1 VVSGALLIASIAVC
15 TAIMVENFRNR
26 ALADSERELKNT
38 ALILSEQ
45 IDRSFQA
52 LDIVQSSVVQKIEA
66 LGISSNQDYLRQM
79 SGLDIHAMLEDK
91 VNGLIHVDNIS
102 LFDPDGNLLNFSHGW
117 PIPTIN
123 IADRDYFQRLKSDP
137 KPTSVISDPLQGRVT
152 GAWSIF
158 LAHRVIAPN
167 GQFRGLVTG
176 TIELSYFE
184 KFFSSI
190 VLGKDSSVTLY
201 RDDGVVLVRYP
212 HKEAVIGSLFPPV
225 VDALKDRDSGTIR
238 FKSLFVGIDRML
250 AAHRIAHYPLYVSA
264 ALDTENALADWR
276 DETRVLLGAGGLAVA
291 AILIMFFWIVRQVSQ
306 THKLSSNRLAH
317 LAHYDTLTGLPNRVL
332 FREQLDESLKWVRR
346 GAQLAVL
353 FLDIDQFKMVND
365 TLGHPVGDEL
375 LKSIALRLRGC
386 LRETDTVARLGGDE
400 FAIIQTSIAGPDD
413 AVDLVTRIQTAVR
426 ERCEAGGH
434 HLVSDVSIGIAIAPN
449 DGTDLD
455 QLLMNADLAM
465 YCAKAEG
472 RGTYRFFKPDMDEDV
487 KARRALESDL
497 RRAIA
502 CGELQV
508 HYQPV
513 VSLRDNTITRFEA
526 LARWRHPERGMIAPA
541 EFIPI
546 AEETG
551 LIVSLGECVLRAACA
566 DASAWPEDIRVAVN
580 VSPVQFRSGGLV
592 RMVSEVLAVSRLSPQ
607 RLELEITEAV
617 LIRDDESALAV
628 INQLRG
634 LGVGIALDDFGTGYS
649 SLSYLQR
656 FPFDTIKIDRSFI
669 KDIAKPDGSRCI
681 VQAIQS
687 IGEARNMATVAEGV
701 ETEQQREV
709 LRGLG
714 CREMQGFLFSR
725 PIPAAK
731 VTELLLSIHEKAAS
745 AA

>member
-1 VVSGALLIASIAVC
+1 VVSGALLMASIVVC
-15 TAIMVENFRNR
+15 TAIMVGNFRNR

-52 LDIVQSSVVQKIEA
+52 LDIVQSSVVQRIES
-66 LGISSNQDYLRQM
+66 LKISSNQDFLRQM
-79 SGLDIHAMLEDK
+79 SSLDIHMMLEDK

-102 LFDPDGNLLNFSHGW
+102 LFDSNGNLLNFSHEW
-117 PIPTIN
+117 PTPTIN

-137 KPTSVISDPLQGRVT
+137 QLNPVLSRPLQGRST
-152 GAWSIF
+152 GVWSIF
-158 LAHRVIAPN
+158 LARRVTAPN
-167 GQFRGLVTG
+167 GEFRGLVTG

-184 KFFSSI
+184 SFFSSI
-190 VLGKDSSVTLY
+190 ALGNDSSVTVY
-201 RDDGVVLVRYP
+201 RDDGVVLARYP
-212 HKEAVIGSLFPPV
+212 HKEEVIGLPFPPV
-225 VDALKDRDSGTIR
+225 VDALKGVDNGTIR
-238 FKSLFVGIDRML
+238 FKSLFAGKDRIL

-264 ALDTENALADWR
+264 ALDTEIALADWR
-276 DETRVLLGAGGLAVA
+276 DETRVLLGAGGLAAVA
-291 AILIMFFWIVRQVSQ
+291 IVIMFFLIVRQVEQ
-306 THKLSSNRLAH
+306 THELSRNRLAH

-332 FREQLDESLKWVRR
+332 FREQLDGSLKWVQR
-346 GAQLAVL
+346 GQKLAVL

-365 TLGHPVGDEL
+365 TLGHPIGDEL

-413 AVDLVTRIQTAVR
+413 AVDLVTRIQMAVR
-426 ERCEAGGH
+426 ECCETGGH
-434 HLVSDVSIGIAIAPN
+434 QLVSDASIGIAIAPN
-449 DGTDLD
+449 DGTDPD

-472 RGTYRFFKPDMDEDV
+472 RGTYRFFKHDMDAGL

-497 RRAIA
+497 RHAVT
-502 CGELQV
+502 CGELEV
-508 HYQPV
+508 YYQPV

-526 LARWRHPERGMIAPA
+526 LARWRHAKRGMISPA
-541 EFIPI
+541 EFIPV

-551 LIVSLGECVLRAACA
+551 LIVPLGECVLRTACLDAA
-566 DASAWPEDIRVAVN
+566 AWPNDIGVAVN
-580 VSPVQFRSGGLV
+580 ISPVQFRSGGLV
-592 RMVSEVLAVSRLSPQ
+592 RMVSEVLAASRLSPQ

-617 LIRDDESALAV
+617 LIRDDESALAI

-669 KDIAKPDGSRCI
+669 KDIAKPEGSRCI

-687 IGEARNMATVAEGV
+687 IADARNMATVAEGV
-701 ETEQQREV
+701 ETEQQRQA
-709 LRGLG
+709 LRDLG

-731 VTELLLSIHEKAAS
+731 VTELLLSIHEEAAS